1 MLLADFQKLER
12 EARIC
17 RKLQHP
23 NIGEC
28 QGSRI
33 GVFCDCLQ
41 MRVLIGIIAQD
52 TTLPVIMVNRRTV
65 DPGLL
70 LVDGRGRSIDL
81 MMYEELG

>member
-1 MLLADFQKLER
+1 MKSGAMDYLVGYSL
-12 EARIC
+12 
-17 RKLQHP
+17 P
-23 NIGEC
+23 NC
-28 QGSRI
+28 SCSKVCVTQDQGSRAAGLGYFAI
-33 GVFCDCLQ
+33 VYKCACSLEY
-41 MRVLIGIIAQD
+41 

>member
-1 MLLADFQKLER
+1 MKSGAMDYLVGYSS
-12 EARIC
+12 
-17 RKLQHP
+17 P
-23 NIGEC
+23 NC
-28 QGSRI
+28 SCSKVCVTQDQGSRI

>member
-1 MLLADFQKLER
+1 
-12 EARIC
+12 
-17 RKLQHP
+17 
-23 NIGEC
+23 
-28 QGSRI
+28 
-33 GVFCDCLQ
+33 
-41 MRVLIGIIAQD
+41 MRVLIGIIAQE